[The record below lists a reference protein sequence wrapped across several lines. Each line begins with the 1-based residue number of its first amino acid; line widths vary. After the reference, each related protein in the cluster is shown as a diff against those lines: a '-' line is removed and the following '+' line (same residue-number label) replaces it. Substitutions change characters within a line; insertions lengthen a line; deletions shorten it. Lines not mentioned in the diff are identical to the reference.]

1 MRTEA
6 KGKKTPVL
14 FLIIT
19 IQHLIPQSCKR
30 KPFLSV
36 RFLPRIALYA
46 TLPISTSRQWFWDI
60 VSPPMPN
67 PESCIRAALLSN
79 LPGGYGFPFLLD
91 TSKNISRYSRYFKS
105 KNWTI
110 AWFLQFSWVPL
121 LFLVYSPPTMAQF
134 PVISPLLGFYTPNFF
149 YIGCC
154 KIPV

>member
-6 KGKKTPVL
+6 NGKKTPVL

-36 RFLPRIALYA
+36 RFQPRIALYA

-79 LPGGYGFPFLLD
+79 LPGGYGFPF
-91 TSKNISRYSRYFKS
+91 SIRHGSISTYSRYFLAKIGFTADFHMLKIGENRS
-105 KNWTI
+105 NRENVTQNAI
-110 AWFLQFSWVPL
+110 LPFLKHSIFCNSH
-121 LFLVYSPPTMAQF
+121 
-134 PVISPLLGFYTPNFF
+134 GFHYYF
-149 YIGCC
+149 
-154 KIPV
+154 